1 MPSRLPTTSHLRG
14 TGASSAGEP
23 TGGEHKTRPFL
34 HRLAWFIAIWA
45 ASVAFLGLVAALI
58 RIAL

>member
-1 MPSRLPTTSHLRG
+1 MSSRLPTTSRLPG

-23 TGGEHKTRPFL
+23 TVGEHKTRPFL

-58 RIAL
+58 RLAL

>member
-14 TGASSAGEP
+14 TGASSAGE
-23 TGGEHKTRPFL
+23 TTDGEQKTRPFL
-34 HRLAWFIAIWA
+34 HRFTWFIAIWA

-58 RIAL
+58 RLAL